1 MSTYRRRIAL
11 AVRDSRRQSSMK
23 PRLFGATLALAL
35 VVASTNP

>member
-11 AVRDSRRQSSMK
+11 AVKDGRRKSSMK
-23 PRLFGATLALAL
+23 PRLLGVTLALAL